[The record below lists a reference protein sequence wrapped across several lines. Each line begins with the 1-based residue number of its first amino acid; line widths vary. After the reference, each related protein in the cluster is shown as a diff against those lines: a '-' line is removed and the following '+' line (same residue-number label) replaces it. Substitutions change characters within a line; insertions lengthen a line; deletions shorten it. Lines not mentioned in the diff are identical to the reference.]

1 MLNVKRDYIKSKN
14 TRSQNTGT
22 RKNPPP
28 GVFSLIPKKFEK
40 ENRRDFEGIRNC
52 IYEGRESAPPSESPS
67 VVAWKNQKIFPR
79 NLAFALQTSISSHG
93 DNVVFVLTSCPM
105 KEQKTL
111 ILLNGHLVTIDEYRE
126 WIEDQQR

>member
-40 ENRRDFEGIRNC
+40 KILE
-52 IYEGRESAPPSESPS
+52 
-67 VVAWKNQKIFPR
+67 KIFEIVMRARVLLPR
-79 NLAFALQTSISSHG
+79 SPPRSSLG
-93 DNVVFVLTSCPM
+93 KIKRFSRAT
-105 KEQKTL
+105 
-111 ILLNGHLVTIDEYRE
+111 
-126 WIEDQQR
+126 